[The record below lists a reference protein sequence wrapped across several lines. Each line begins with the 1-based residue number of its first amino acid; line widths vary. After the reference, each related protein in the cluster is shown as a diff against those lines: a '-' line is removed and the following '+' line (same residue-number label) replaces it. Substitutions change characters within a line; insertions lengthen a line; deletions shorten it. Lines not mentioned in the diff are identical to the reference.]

1 MMKSNFLL
9 KPTLLLLITAS
20 FSAFTLKA
28 QNTKNVALSNVSG
41 VSVHAG
47 IDLFITQGN
56 TESAK
61 IVANSNVIDEVVIE
75 NNGGNVR
82 VSWKENHGSS
92 FLKNKS
98 AKVYITYKKL
108 NSIAASSGSS
118 LKTENTLKTDA
129 LDAKV
134 SSGASMT
141 ASIVCRDLQI
151 KSSSGASS
159 SFSGTA
165 SNLDVKASSG
175 AGVKALDLKT
185 DYANATASSGGDI
198 EINVAKALET
208 TSSSGGSI
216 NYKGGASL
224 KNNSSRSGN
233 VNRIN

>member
-1 MMKSNFLL
+1 MKSNFLL

-61 IVANSNVIDEVVIE
+61 IVASSDFIDEVVIE
-75 NNGGNVR
+75 NNGGNVK
-82 VSWKENHGSS
+82 VSWKDSHGTN
-92 FLKNKS
+92 FFKNKS
-98 AKVYITYKKL
+98 AKVYLTYKKL

-134 SSGASMT
+134 SSGASIT
-141 ASIVCRDLQI
+141 ASVSCKDLQL
-151 KSSSGASS
+151 KSSSGATAT
-159 SFSGTA
+159 FSGTA
-165 SNLDVKASSG
+165 SNLNVKSSSG
-175 AGVKALDLKT
+175 SNVRAEDLAT

-198 EINVAKALET
+198 KINVAKALET
-208 TSSSGGSI
+208 TTSSGGGVR
-216 NYKGGASL
+216 YKGGASL
-224 KNNSSRSGN
+224 KNNSSRSGG
-233 VNRIN
+233 VNRID